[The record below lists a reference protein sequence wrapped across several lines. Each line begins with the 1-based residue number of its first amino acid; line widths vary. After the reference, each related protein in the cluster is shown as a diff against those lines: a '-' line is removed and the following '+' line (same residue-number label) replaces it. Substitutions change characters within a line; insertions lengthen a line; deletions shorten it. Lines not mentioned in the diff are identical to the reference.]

1 MSNEY
6 IHKLIEINELTNV
19 KESVKTKSMN
29 VSKVINAL
37 LTDKSTNI
45 SLLEDCL
52 VDLISINEELEKL

>member
-1 MSNEY
+1 MSNED
-6 IHKLIEINELTNV
+6 IHKLIEINQLTNV